1 MDINNVSLNDIE
13 MYLHGRM
20 NFIVG
25 LCEKLNLPE
34 VFNKNLEKTLGRK
47 TDIPYGIMAEMML
60 VNICDAH
67 HPLYRLNEY
76 YEMKDLEGIF
86 HCPISLS
93 QINDDRFG
101 KFLDAFY
108 EAGARRIFAELS
120 TQAFV
125 TYGIEVTNINYDTTS
140 KTMWG
145 TYETEEGKEG
155 VISIDFGHS
164 KQKREDKKQIKMG
177 IGVANGVIVDAKV
190 LSGNKDDKTF
200 NGEILEEVENTL
212 NRLNVSVEDFH
223 YIADSALF
231 TSENL
236 KKAKNRNLK
245 LITRM
250 PETTLLAKKCIQD
263 ALANKEEMK
272 QINIVNKQGKTIE
285 YLVMETEC
293 KYEDTDLKCAVCY
306 SKNLEETKKK
316 TIERQVKKEKETI
329 EKLSKVYIKRAFAC
343 EEDANKEIAK
353 LIQKDLKKVKYHTV
367 SIGIKVVE
375 KGNRGRKPKDV
386 SKIQTV
392 LQYYIQLEIKLDED
406 KVKKQFEEACTFVL
420 CSNDLALNAEE
431 ILKEYKTQS
440 SVEKKFQQIKS
451 PNFVNALYVDTP
463 ERIEALTYL
472 ILISMMILS
481 VSEYVVR
488 RELKAEG
495 ERIIGPGKVKMTQPT
510 LRAILEI
517 FNVGI
522 PVKVITM
529 NGKKQ
534 RFMARTL
541 SDAHKKV
548 LRYLSISEDVFYWN
562 K

>member
-1 MDINNVSLNDIE
+1 MDMNNVSLNDVE
-13 MYLHGRM
+13 MYSHGRM

-25 LCEKLNLPE
+25 LCEQLKLPE

-47 TDIPYGIMAEMML
+47 TDIPYGIMAEIML
-60 VNICDAH
+60 VNICDDH

-76 YEMKDLEGIF
+76 YEMTDLEGIF
-86 HCPISLS
+86 HGPISLN

-101 KFLDAFY
+101 KFLDVFY

-177 IGVANGVIVDAKV
+177 IGVASGVIVDAKV

-212 NRLNVSVEDFH
+212 KRLNVSIEEFH

-236 KKAKNRNLK
+236 KKAESRNLK

-250 PETTLLAKKCIQD
+250 PETTLVAKKCIQES
-263 ALANKEEMK
+263 LAKKDEMT
-272 QINIVNKQGKTIE
+272 QIDIVNKQGKTVE
-285 YLVMETEC
+285 YLVLETEC
-293 KYEDTDLKCAVCY
+293 KYENTYLKCAVCY

-316 TIERQVKKEKETI
+316 TIERQIKKEKETI
-329 EKLSKVYIKRAFAC
+329 EKLSKSYIKRAFAC
-343 EEDANKEIAK
+343 EEDANKEISK
-353 LIQKDLKKVKYHTV
+353 LIQKDLKKVKYYAL
-367 SIGIKVVE
+367 SIYTKGIE
-375 KGNRGRKPKDV
+375 KKKRGRQPKDL
-386 SKIQTV
+386 SQIQNKV
-392 LQYYIQLEIKLDED
+392 EYYLQLEMKLDED
-406 KVKKQFEEACTFVL
+406 KVQQQFEEACTFVL
-420 CSNDLALNAEE
+420 CSNDLSLNAEE

-451 PNFVNALYVDTP
+451 PHFVNSLYVDTP
-463 ERIEALTYL
+463 ERVEALTYL
-472 ILISMMILS
+472 ILISMMLLS

-488 RELKAEG
+488 RELKVEG
-495 ERIIGPGKVKMTQPT
+495 EKIIGPGKVKMTQPT

-522 PVKVITM
+522 AVKVVTV
-529 NGKKQ
+529 NGEKQ
-534 RFMARTL
+534 RFIARPLTD
-541 SDAHKKV
+541 SHKKI
-548 LRYLSISEDVFYWN
+548 LKYLSISEDVFCWN
-562 K
+562 N